1 MEPSTPARVALV
13 TGAGS
18 GIGRAIALALAR
30 QGYALTLVGRRADA
44 LEASAS
50 ACAPAPVRV
59 CPVDLNSPF
68 ACRDAVRTALDGFG
82 RLDALVNNA
91 GVGLLRP
98 IERTTPELLEESFRV
113 NALAPALLVLHA
125 WPCFERQ
132 RGGCVVNISSMATFD
147 PYPGFFAYAASKAAM
162 NLQAASIAKEGAAIG
177 VRAFAIAPG
186 AVETPM
192 LRASFDRGTVPPEH
206 TLDPAVVARLVVE
219 CLNHRHDHLNGRTIP
234 VLPDAAIPRY
244 CQWARDHS
252 PLPPWQAGA
261 PIG

>member
-1 MEPSTPARVALV
+1 MEPPTPARAALV

-18 GIGRAIALALAR
+18 GIGQAVALALAKE
-30 QGYALTLVGRRADA
+30 GYALTLVGRRAGA
-44 LEASAS
+44 LQDTAR
-50 ACAPAPVRV
+50 ACAPAPAAVV
-59 CPVDLNSPF
+59 PADLALPHAGRAAVL
-68 ACRDAVRTALDGFG
+68 ACLERFG

-91 GVGLLRP
+91 GMGILRP
-98 IERTTPELLEESFRV
+98 LARTTPELLEESFRV

-132 RGGCVVNISSMATFD
+132 RTGCVINISSMATFD

-206 TLDPAVVARLVVE
+206 ALDPAVVARLVVE
-219 CLNHRHDHLNGRTIP
+219 CLAGRLDHLNGRTIP
-234 VLPDAAIPRY
+234 ILPDHDIPWYRR
-244 CQWARDHS
+244 WAREHP
-252 PLPPWQAGA
+252 PLEPWQAVH